1 MVDKRSRTEKKAVES
16 VMDLARERFNKGNIK
31 AAIAYMRIADTLEE
45 EIQSQI
51 D

>member
-1 MVDKRSRTEKKAVES
+1 MVDKRSRTEKKAVELI
-16 VMDLARERFNKGNIK
+16 MALARERLNKGNTK